1 MIKKIMVWAGFSI
14 LIAGSSFGQAA
25 ETAEMISP
33 LGVGKIIPDVGLM
46 NLLEEKV
53 STLKEITKPSVLVF
67 YRGGWC
73 PYCNKQLSGLAI
85 IEKDIQAMGYTLIAV
100 SPDAPAQLKA
110 TMDKNKLSYTLL
122 SDRNGELIR
131 AMGLAFKAPE
141 KYGSMLLKA
150 SGGGNTETVLPVPA
164 VYITD
169 KNGKILYKYSD
180 PDYSKRLDEQ
190 ELLKVLKQN
199 MVNK

>member
-1 MIKKIMVWAGFSI
+1 MVVVVFSL
-14 LIAGSSFGQAA
+14 LIAGSSFGQVA
-25 ETAEMISP
+25 ETPEMTSP
-33 LGVGKIIPDVGLM
+33 LGVGKKIPDVGLM
-46 NLLEEKV
+46 NLAGEKV
-53 STLKEITKPSVLVF
+53 SSLKEITKPSVLVF

-85 IEKDIQAMGYTLIAV
+85 IEKEIKAMGYTLIAV

-122 SDRNGELIR
+122 SDQKGELIK

-150 SGGGNTETVLPVPA
+150 SGGGNSETVLPVPA

-169 KNGKILYKYSD
+169 SNGKILYKYSD
-180 PDYSKRLDEQ
+180 SDYSKRLDEQ
-190 ELLKVLKQN
+190 ELLKALKQN
-199 MVNK
+199 MVK